1 VIVPHQAI
9 GLTTSTWSRKLDRLP
24 ERRLLGSDF
33 GSRKIGVHPSAVT
46 SEDLSPQ
53 PISPRRSFGAQ
64 ISAPVRSSFEDPAL
78 YAMTCSVEQKVMTTV
93 NGSSS
98 LTLRAYISYW
108 PDLDLNRYTLICDG
122 FI

>member
-9 GLTTSTWSRKLDRLP
+9 GLTTSTWARVRSAPRTSPHRVRLRIG
-24 ERRLLGSDF
+24 E
-33 GSRKIGVHPSAVT
+33 IGVHPSAVT

-53 PISPRRSFGAQ
+53 PISPSRRSFGAQ
-64 ISAPVRSSFEDPAL
+64 ISTPFRSSFEDPAI